1 MLSFD
6 FDDTEVKEIA
16 REFSATPKQLE
27 MAERRALKRT
37 AATLRKLSTGGLKSE
52 LGLRTTRELRRRI
65 KEYRVGRGGS
75 ALKLWYGAND
85 LPWSAFKGRPRQ
97 VPGGVQFGNDMI
109 HGAFLA
115 RIGGRRG
122 VYRRET
128 SRAFPVK
135 EVQREISDRVMIYLE
150 DEVFVDIDAIYFKHL
165 RSEVR
170 ARTIL
175 GVGGE
180 YG

>member
-6 FDDTEVKEIA
+6 IDDSEVEALA
-16 REFSATPKQLE
+16 REFSATPKQLD
-27 MAERRALKRT
+27 MAQRRAVKRT
-37 AATLRKLSTGGLKSE
+37 AATLRKISTRGLKSE
-52 LGLRTTRELRRRI
+52 LGLRTTKELRRRI
-65 KEYRVGRGGS
+65 KEYRVGKGNN

-85 LPWSAFKGRPRQ
+85 LPWSAFRGRPRQ
-97 VPGGVQFGNDMI
+97 VPGGVRFGDTMI

-115 RIGGRRG
+115 SIRGRRG

-128 SRAFPVK
+128 SRAYPVR
-135 EVQREISDRVMIYLE
+135 EVQREIADRVMVYLE
-150 DEVFVDIDAIYFKHL
+150 DEVFVDIEEIFFRHL
-165 RSEVR
+165 RSEIR